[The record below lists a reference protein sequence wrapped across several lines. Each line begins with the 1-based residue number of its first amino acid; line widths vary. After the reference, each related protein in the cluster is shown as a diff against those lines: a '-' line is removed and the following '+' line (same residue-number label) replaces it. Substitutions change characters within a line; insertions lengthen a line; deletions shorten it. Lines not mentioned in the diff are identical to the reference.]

1 MVFDHVAVQS
11 NTLDKKYKL
20 TNGARPALPLSL
32 SPRIS
37 LVHYSFWLESLSLSA
52 LSLALAV
59 ASLSQMRMGF
69 AAGPLAIGAL
79 GNKLEGHAQGG
90 VEYKNVVVKD
100 DKKRPVLVVDGSGS
114 TSGLGGISGSIEVHN
129 SAGEGTGPGGGCS
142 IAGGGFGFSGG
153 DSAVLAALAA
163 NVSLHCK

>member
-1 MVFDHVAVQS
+1 M
-11 NTLDKKYKL
+11 
-20 TNGARPALPLSL
+20 
-32 SPRIS
+32 
-37 LVHYSFWLESLSLSA
+37 
-52 LSLALAV
+52 AV
-59 ASLSQMRMGF
+59 ASLSRVRMGF
-69 AAGPLAIGAL
+69 GAGPLAIGAL

-114 TSGLGGISGSIEVHN
+114 TSGLGDISGSIEVHN

-142 IAGGGFGFSGG
+142 IAGGGFSGG

>member
-1 MVFDHVAVQS
+1 M
-11 NTLDKKYKL
+11 
-20 TNGARPALPLSL
+20 SL
-32 SPRIS
+32 SPRFS
-37 LVHYSFWLESLSLSA
+37 LVRSFWLESLSLSA

-59 ASLSQMRMGF
+59 ASLSHTRMGF
-69 AAGPLAIGAL
+69 GAGPLAIGAL

-129 SAGEGTGPGGGCS
+129 SAGEGTEPGGGCS
-142 IAGGGFGFSGG
+142 IAGGGFSGS

-163 NVSLHCK
+163 NVSLQCK